1 MIQMFNQAFF
11 ERDFTRLLAEYGKSA
26 GADAA
31 AVEFV
36 LGDGG
41 RYRVSSIEM
50 LGQSWIS
57 FRATQDGVENGENTI
72 GQITCPY
79 ESIRRV
85 NFLSKVAEKR
95 IGFRVNR

>member
-1 MIQMFNQAFF
+1 MFNQAFF
-11 ERDFTRLLAEYGKSA
+11 ERDFSRLLSDYGTNA
-26 GADAA
+26 GADSP

-41 RYRVSSIEM
+41 RYRIVSIEM
-50 LGQSWIS
+50 VGKNWIS
-57 FRATQDGVENGENTI
+57 FRATQDGVDNGDSTV

-79 ESIRRV
+79 ESIRRI

-95 IGFRVNR
+95 IGFRVTR